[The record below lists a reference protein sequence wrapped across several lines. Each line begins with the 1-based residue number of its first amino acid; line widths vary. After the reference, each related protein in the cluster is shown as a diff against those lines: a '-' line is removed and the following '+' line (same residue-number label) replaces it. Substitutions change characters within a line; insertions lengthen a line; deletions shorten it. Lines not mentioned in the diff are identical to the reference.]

1 MQTLQEHYT
10 LPSDHHEVPSNTMA
24 NNVPVNDLYGF
35 ADIVE
40 ASLDVSTE
48 TTTNMGIVDELE
60 WAGALTLEYTCE
72 DSNLRT

>member
-10 LPSDHHEVPSNTMA
+10 LDHNEETSNNHS
-24 NNVPVNDLYGF
+24 NNMPMNDLYGF

-40 ASLDVSTE
+40 ASLEASSD

-60 WAGALTLEYTCE
+60 WAGALTFKNMCE
-72 DSNLRT
+72 DENLRT